1 MSILMFFLLVFFVIA
16 AYKINDKNLISPG
29 FLLCLALL
37 ASYVVILLNY
47 ENWEVNVNEN
57 FVIYVSTG
65 IITFLVGTKFST
77 LLYTGR
83 TDTATLTEKLPLSQA
98 GAKRKYPVNALM
110 VVSLILSAAFVL
122 KLWTDAGDGGTFN
135 ERLRRIYE
143 NIVNEGYSPG
153 FIFNQFRE
161 IIVAIAYV
169 STFRLLQKFYS
180 ENDNI
185 SVIKLLV
192 PVAAFVVVAMFVTD
206 RNIFI
211 RYAIYLVVLY
221 VLFFSENYKRKNVNS
236 AIIKRVILIVVV
248 CAVIFFLM
256 GLVKQYRSNFTRALS
271 IYGGSGLY
279 NFNLWIAD
287 GGSVQDAGNGTF
299 ATLTQTIN
307 YLLNVIGIEGFGGEA
322 IVAHGKFIIYAA
334 ANGYVYSSNI
344 YSAFL
349 PFVKDLGYFGVILY
363 PFILGAIFQLLFLS
377 AQKYKYGF
385 SWLLYALLIYPV
397 IYFPIAEQFF
407 GRMTLGFVYELMWP
421 AIIYYIVYGR
431 KTKESNTVRQP
442 VSKERCDEKR

>member
-1 MSILMFFLLVFFVIA
+1 MSILMFFLLVFFVIV
-16 AYKINDKNLISPG
+16 AYKINNKNLISPG

-37 ASYVVILLNY
+37 ASYLVILLNY
-47 ENWEVNVNEN
+47 ENWEVTINEN

-65 IITFLVGTKFST
+65 IITFLLGTEFST

-83 TDTATLTEKLPLSQA
+83 TGLAVQTERLPLSQA
-98 GAKRKYPVNALM
+98 DVKRKYPVNLLM
-110 VVSLILSAAFVL
+110 IISLILSAAFVL
-122 KLWTDAGDGGTFN
+122 KLWTDAGAEGTFN

-143 NIVNEGYSPG
+143 NIVNEGYTPG

-180 ENDNI
+180 KNDKI
-185 SVIKLLV
+185 SAIKLLV
-192 PVAAFVVVAMFVTD
+192 PIAAFVVVAVFVTD

-211 RYAIYLVVLY
+211 RYAIYFVVLY
-221 VLFFSENYKRKNVNS
+221 VLFFTENYKNKNVNS
-236 AIIKRVILIVVV
+236 AIIKRVILIIVV

-287 GGSVQDAGNGTF
+287 GGSVQEAGNGTF

-307 YLLNVIGIEGFGGEA
+307 YLLNLIGIDSAGSEA
-322 IVAHGKFIIYAA
+322 IFAHGKFITYST

-349 PFVKDLGYFGVILY
+349 PFVKDLGYLGVILY
-363 PFILGAIFQLLFLS
+363 PFIIGAIFQLLFLL

-385 SWLLYALLIYPV
+385 SWLLYGLLIYPV

-421 AIIYYIVYGR
+421 AIIYYIVYGG
-431 KTKESNTVRQP
+431 KTKKNVTVNT